1 MLAFSIRA
9 VTFLPCGGL
18 KGGKVDMPDV
28 VTGVGLGGGAW
39 GPAEFPDADA
49 YVSGS
54 SAMAA
59 AALV

>member
-1 MLAFSIRA
+1 MAEFSIRA
-9 VTFLPCGGL
+9 VTFLPDGGL
-18 KGGKVDMPDV
+18 EGGKVETPDV
-28 VTGVGLGGGAW
+28 GAVVGLGVGSG
-39 GPAEFPDADA
+39 GPAAFPAADT